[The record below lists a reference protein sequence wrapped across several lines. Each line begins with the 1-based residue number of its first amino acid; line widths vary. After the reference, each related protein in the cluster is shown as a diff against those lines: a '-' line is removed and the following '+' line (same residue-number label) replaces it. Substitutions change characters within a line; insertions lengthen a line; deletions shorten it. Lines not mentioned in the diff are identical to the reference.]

1 MFSRWLNDDPEMA
14 VAMAGVKALTEVIKM
29 SKGKVA
35 FLVNRGTV
43 LMLARTAETMMGLQI
58 ELEEAVKALTAAS
71 NSISLKSGCDLFL
84 RYVTRTYLDVP
95 DFELCKKKLINRGEQ
110 FTRKTELSR
119 KRISRLGEPFIR
131 DDSVVLLHGF
141 SRVVLA
147 VLMEA
152 LEKKKRFK
160 VILTESRPESNCQ
173 RTLERL
179 LQKQIS
185 VTLIPDTT
193 VAYIMDQVDMVLVG
207 AEAVVEN
214 GGVINRIGTYQIAIV
229 AKALN
234 KPCYVAAESF
244 KFSRL
249 YPLGEREIPNRSPPD
264 NLLEFD
270 KLVPRNL
277 TQEAKANLKVE
288 SPMLD
293 YTPPQYI
300 TLLFTDLGVLTPSA
314 VSDELIKLYY

>member
-1 MFSRWLNDDPEMA
+1 MSR
-14 VAMAGVKALTEVIKM
+14 M
-29 SKGKVA
+29 S
-35 FLVNRGTV
+35 FRID
-43 LMLARTAETMMGLQI
+43 RTILR
-58 ELEEAVKALTAAS
+58 
-71 NSISLKSGCDLFL
+71 ISSCV
-84 RYVTRTYLDVP
+84 R
-95 DFELCKKKLINRGEQ
+95 KKLINRGEQ

-193 VAYIMDQVDMVLVG
+193 VAYIMDQVTLRLLMKPLSF
-207 AEAVVEN
+207 VVVTTN
-214 GGVINRIGTYQIAIV
+214 TQSH
-229 AKALN
+229 
-234 KPCYVAAESF
+234 SF
-244 KFSRL
+244 TISLAFS
-249 YPLGEREIPNRSPPD
+249 YPHFLAD
-264 NLLEFD
+264 
-270 KLVPRNL
+270 
-277 TQEAKANLKVE
+277 
-288 SPMLD
+288 
-293 YTPPQYI
+293 
-300 TLLFTDLGVLTPSA
+300 
-314 VSDELIKLYY
+314 SDR